1 VSFFVI
7 IIITALARKIK
18 QALIHGDLYV
28 FVSSN
33 IDRELLSSTIFG
45 VQSDFFG
52 KQLPDD
58 DLLSVTG
65 RPRSHVKLA
74 KLPDVFLLPPV
85 AALVQ
90 GAGPSPAVK
99 FYHYFSANSCPFAM
113 KIRATTVLQLSA
125 GIQRCRFFFFFFMPA
140 DLHTDHVSE

>member
-45 VQSDFFG
+45 VQSDCPDFFG

-65 RPRSHVKLA
+65 RPRSHVNTRNIFTQKQAKTSGKLA
-74 KLPDVFLLPPV
+74 RLF
-85 AALVQ
+85 
-90 GAGPSPAVK
+90 
-99 FYHYFSANSCPFAM
+99 
-113 KIRATTVLQLSA
+113 
-125 GIQRCRFFFFFFMPA
+125 
-140 DLHTDHVSE
+140 